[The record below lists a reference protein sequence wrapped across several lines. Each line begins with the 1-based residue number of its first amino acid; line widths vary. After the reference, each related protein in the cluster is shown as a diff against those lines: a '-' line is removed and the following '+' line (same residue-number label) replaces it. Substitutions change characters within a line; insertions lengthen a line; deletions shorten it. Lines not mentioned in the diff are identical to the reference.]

1 MAPLAHAR
9 LYAGASP
16 RLELAEPQY
25 GVSPGQA
32 AVCYDG
38 SRVLGGGFI
47 RSAA

>member
-1 MAPLAHAR
+1 LF
-9 LYAGASP
+9 GGGSP

-47 RSAA
+47 AAAQ